1 VRDVSWP
8 YREIGEQAERQQGQV
23 GRAQLRGL
31 GVGPGAIAYAL
42 HCGRIT
48 ETFRNVFTP
57 GDLALPPL
65 WREMGAAL
73 TCGTEA
79 FVSRRSALVAWGA
92 YARSDELIDVTVP
105 YRLNPVRAGVRLHR
119 AKKIDPNDVTELEG
133 VPIATPAFA
142 LLEIATDVTFEELE
156 RAFDDALTKQ
166 VMTVAEARD
175 TLERHAGR
183 PGCKRFEELAK
194 PDHALQITRSWLEQ
208 RMKSLIGKGGLPLPV
223 VNVRKGRILPD
234 FEWHTEMVIVEVDGY
249 RTHGTRRA
257 FESDRARDAQLA
269 ANGWIVLRFTW
280 RQLKYEPAVVLVRL
294 AQTLAIRRQRA
305 A

>member
-1 VRDVSWP
+1 MSWP
-8 YREIGEQAERQQGQV
+8 YRAIADVADAQQGQATH
-23 GRAQLRGL
+23 AQLVKLGATASAIDYRRRAGL
-31 GVGPGAIAYAL
+31 LRVTFARVYAIG
-42 HCGRIT
+42 HR
-48 ETFRNVFTP
+48 
-57 GDLALPPL
+57 ALPRL
-65 WREMGAAL
+65 WREMGAVLA
-73 TCGTEA
+73 CGDDA
-79 FVSRRSALVAWGA
+79 FVSRHWAAAAWEVRPAASGDIDITAPYRRSA
-92 YARSDELIDVTVP
+92 R
-105 YRLNPVRAGVRLHR
+105 RAGIRIHR
-119 AKKIDPNDVTELEG
+119 AKKIDPRDVTELEG

-142 LLEIATDVTFEELE
+142 LLEIATDLTFEELE

-166 VMTVAEARD
+166 VMTVAEARE

-194 PDHALQITRSWLEQ
+194 PDHTLQITRSWLEQ
-208 RMKSLIGKGGLPLPV
+208 RMKSLVGKGGLPLPV

-234 FEWHTEMVIVEVDGY
+234 FEWHQELVIVEVDGF

-294 AQTLAIRRQRA
+294 AQTLAIRRA